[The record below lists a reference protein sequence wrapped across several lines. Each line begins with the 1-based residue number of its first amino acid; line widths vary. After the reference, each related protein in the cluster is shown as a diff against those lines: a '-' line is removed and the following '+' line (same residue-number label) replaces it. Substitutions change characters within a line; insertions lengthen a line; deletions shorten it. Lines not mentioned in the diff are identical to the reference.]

1 MPRGRR
7 VLVGVCGS
15 IAAYKAAEVVRG
27 LVKDGADVRVVMTET
42 ATRFVGPATFAA
54 LSGNAAESD
63 LFAQPERVIHVELG
77 RWAEAYLVC
86 GATASTLAR
95 LAAGS
100 GEDLVSATYLMA
112 RCPVLVAP
120 AMHTEMWEH
129 PAVERSVE
137 RVVSDGAVL
146 IPPEE
151 GDLASG
157 DFGVGRLAD
166 PAVIVEA
173 VSRAMAPKDLAG
185 VTVLV
190 TAGPTREPLDPV
202 RFISNRSSGR
212 MGFALATEA
221 LRRGARVTLV
231 TGPTALKPP
240 WGADVVR
247 VETAAE
253 MEVECLAHLDSCE
266 VVVMNAAVADW
277 RPADVFERKVK
288 KSGTHHTVRLET
300 TNDIAAEIG
309 RRKGSRI
316 LVAFAAETDDLVNH
330 ARQKLASKSAD
341 LVVAN
346 LVGAPGTGFDS
357 ETNEAVL
364 ITEETADEL
373 PRLSKVELAE
383 RVWDRI
389 VEIRTKRQGRR

>member
-1 MPRGRR
+1 MLRGRR

-364 ITEETADEL
+364 ITEENADEL

>member
-1 MPRGRR
+1 MLRGRR

-27 LVKDGADVRVVMTET
+27 LVKDGADVRVVMTES

-120 AMHTEMWEH
+120 AMHAEMWEH

-212 MGFALATEA
+212 MGFALATAA

-231 TGPTALKPP
+231 AGPTALKPP

-277 RPADVFERKVK
+277 RPAEVFEAKVK
-288 KSGTHHTVRLET
+288 KSGTHHTVRLEA
-300 TNDIAAEIG
+300 TNDVAAEIG
-309 RRKGSRI
+309 RRKGLRI
-316 LVAFAAETDDLVNH
+316 LVVFAAETEDVVEH
-330 ARQKLASKSAD
+330 GRTKLASKSAD

>member
-309 RRKGSRI
+309 RRKGNRI
-316 LVAFAAETDDLVNH
+316 LVVFAAETEDVVEQG
-330 ARQKLASKSAD
+330 RVKLGSKSAD

-346 LVGAPGTGFDS
+346 LVGASGTGFDS

>member
-231 TGPTALKPP
+231 AGPSALKPP

-341 LVVAN
+341 LVVVN

-357 ETNEAVL
+357 ETNEAIL
-364 ITEETADEL
+364 ITGENADEL

>member
-112 RCPVLVAP
+112 RCPILVAP

-231 TGPTALKPP
+231 AGPSALKPP

-341 LVVAN
+341 LVVVN